1 MKGRICEAAAGVLLV
16 AYAVLLFVTWVIVNV
31 QQIAPLPQSE
41 AEDAYRSRAEES
53 RTIEEDDPRWDCA
66 RDGNRVCGPGQEP
79 GGPGLRFVPTITLDP
94 TQIEDRR

>member
-66 RDGNRVCGPGQEP
+66 QDGNRVCGPK
-79 GGPGLRFVPTITLDP
+79 PGLRFVATITLDP